1 VLILCIL
8 SPEAILSNIIKGVPD
23 SKVML
28 IPSQESKF
36 CADFN
41 CVRNQMLVSLKGGG
55 GELGYLKP

>member
-1 VLILCIL
+1 
-8 SPEAILSNIIKGVPD
+8 LSNIIKGVPD

-41 CVRNQMLVSLKGGG
+41 CVRNQMLVSLRGGG